1 MKAGHKLKGA
11 RGNARWQT
19 QEAEGLRRRSG
30 VAVMAIMNLERERIA
45 SIAEWR
51 ELGRRD
57 PRAAAAEWRYRL
69 RTRLTEAQRRAVWAT
84 EAEEE
89 ALAAAIAAGGRGGIH
104 ANDVLA
110 GVPFAVKDLY
120 DVAGWPTR
128 AGSRFLA
135 EERGLAPQ
143 DSALVAALRAAG
155 AVPVG
160 KTHLHEFAYGVT
172 GENPHY
178 GDCEHP
184 AFPGRTTGGSSSG
197 SAAAVAS
204 GIVPFAL
211 GTDTGGSVR
220 VPAAFCGLYGYRL
233 TPSHA
238 WIRDAFPLAPCCD
251 TPGWFTQSASDMRL
265 LNAALIGARAMGRT
279 SRTPRGCFL
288 QFGRLEDETAAAC
301 RAKAGRWAPE
311 AEPDTAERLRA
322 AFSET
327 LEAYLVLTGAE
338 AAEHHAPWLERHKA
352 DYSDAVWQRLDRG
365 RRRTTEELLQA
376 EVRRRTV
383 SDTLK
388 AYFLTF
394 DFLVLPAVPCP
405 ALTKTECDQEHR
417 ERILELNAPASLAGL
432 PALTVPVPLRSG
444 LTAGLQIV
452 VPYAESPVVD
462 WILESEAAIKV

>member
-1 MKAGHKLKGA
+1 M
-11 RGNARWQT
+11 RQ
-19 QEAEGLRRRSG
+19 RSG
-30 VAVMAIMNLERERIA
+30 AAVMAIMNLERERIA
-45 SIAEWR
+45 SIADWR
-51 ELGRRD
+51 VLGRRD
-57 PRAAAAEWRYRL
+57 PHAAAAEWRHRL
-69 RTRLTEAQRRAVWAT
+69 RTRLPEAQRRAVWAT
-84 EAEEE
+84 EADEETV
-89 ALAAAIAAGGRGGIH
+89 AAAIEAGSGRGAR
-104 ANDVLA
+104 ANDALA

-220 VPAAFCGLYGYRL
+220 VPAAFCGLYGLRL
-233 TPSHA
+233 TPDHP

-251 TPGWFTQSASDMRL
+251 TPGWFTRDATDMRL
-265 LNAALIGARAMGRT
+265 LNAALIGARTIGRT
-279 SRTPRGCFL
+279 SRTPRGCYL
-288 QFGRLEDETAAAC
+288 DFGRLERETAAAC
-301 RAKAGRWAPE
+301 RTKAERWAPT

-327 LEAYLVLTGAE
+327 MEAYLVLTGAE
-338 AAEHHAPWLERHKA
+338 AAEHHAPWLERHKTE
-352 DYSDAVWQRLDRG
+352 YSDTVWQRLDRG
-365 RRRTTEELLQA
+365 RRRTTDEQLRAQ
-376 EVRRRTV
+376 VRRRAV

-417 ERILELNAPASLAGL
+417 ERILELNAPASLSGL
-432 PALTVPVPLRSG
+432 PVLTLPVPLASG